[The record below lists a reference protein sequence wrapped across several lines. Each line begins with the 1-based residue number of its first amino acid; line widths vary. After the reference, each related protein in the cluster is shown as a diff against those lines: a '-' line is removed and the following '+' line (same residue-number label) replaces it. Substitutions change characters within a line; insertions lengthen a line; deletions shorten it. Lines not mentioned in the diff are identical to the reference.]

1 MFIHP
6 VNLRLVN
13 LEDGEPLEL
22 EAGAELT
29 ARHSE
34 FPDQSEDS
42 FNAIDQSDASIIPRH
57 DAPLLHGGRPA
68 DGALVGSV
76 DALVNSPGGTI
87 ILNTYA

>member
-13 LEDGEPLEL
+13 LQDGEPLEL

-34 FPDQSEDS
+34 LPDQSED
-42 FNAIDQSDASIIPRH
+42 IIETMDQSDASIIPGH
-57 DAPLLHGGRPA
+57 DTPLLHCGCPA

-76 DALVNSPGGTI
+76 DALVNSPGNI
-87 ILNTYA
+87 KLLFNIV

>member
-13 LEDGEPLEL
+13 LQDGEPLEL
-22 EAGAELT
+22 EARAELT

-87 ILNTYA
+87 ILN

>member
-34 FPDQSEDS
+34 LPDQSEDS

-76 DALVNSPGGTI
+76 DALVNSPGNI
-87 ILNTYA
+87 KLLFNIV

>member
-1 MFIHP
+1 MSVHP
-6 VNLRLVN
+6 VNLCLVN

-34 FPDQSEDS
+34 LPDQSED
-42 FNAIDQSDASIIPRH
+42 IIETMDQSDASIIPGH
-57 DAPLLHGGRPA
+57 DTPLLHCGCPA

-76 DALVNSPGGTI
+76 DTLVNSPGNI
-87 ILNTYA
+87 KPLFNIV